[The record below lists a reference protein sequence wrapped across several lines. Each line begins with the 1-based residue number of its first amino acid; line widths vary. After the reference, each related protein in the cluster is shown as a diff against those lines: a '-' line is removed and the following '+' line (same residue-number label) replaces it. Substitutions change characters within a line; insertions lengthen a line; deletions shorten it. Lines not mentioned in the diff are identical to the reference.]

1 MINYD
6 SIKHV
11 RGESQFV
18 DDFIPFE
25 KILYGYVFYS
35 PVAHGL
41 IKSLDLTEANSF
53 SGVKY
58 IFTYKDIPGQNQVG
72 GIIQDEELFA
82 EDKVEFIGQP
92 IALIVAE
99 DFLIAKKAAKKIKLE
114 VEELE
119 PIFDPREAYEKGSL
133 IMPPRIFSLGNIEE
147 AWQKCEYI
155 VEGNVESGAQ
165 EHLYLET
172 QGAIAFPIENESIKI
187 LSSTQ
192 NPTHVQRIAARVLGT
207 SMNKIEVDV
216 LRLGGGF
223 GGKEDQATHW
233 AVMAALAAKK
243 LKSPVKIILP
253 RQEDMRLTGKR
264 HPYSSD
270 FKIGL
275 DKNGKILAYE
285 VTFYQNAGAAADL
298 SPAILERTLFHTTNT
313 YYIPNVKA
321 TAISCKTNLP
331 PNTAFRGFGGPQAMF
346 VMESALFKASQV
358 TGIDYHELQ
367 KINLLKEGDEFPY
380 GQRAKNCRA
389 KICYETLEKKYDV
402 EKIKFQINDFNQKSK
417 FVKKAYSIMPIC
429 FGISFTSTF
438 LNQASALVHIYTDGS
453 VGISTAAVEMG
464 QGVNAKLLEIA
475 AKMFSIS
482 RSRIKIETT
491 NTTRAANTSPT
502 AASKAADLN
511 GFALMEACEI
521 ILKRLKK
528 FASQILSV
536 DNENKIE
543 IKNEWVYVNG
553 EKSELSWNELIQ
565 KAYLNRISL
574 SAQAHHATP
583 DVYFDREKSK
593 GEPFAYHVY
602 GTALIEVTV
611 DCLRGT
617 YKIDSVKVI
626 HDLGESLHPLVDLGQ
641 VEGGIV
647 QGLGWMTLEEVI
659 YNEKGKLIT
668 DALSTYKVPDIYF
681 APENIEVYFLE
692 DSPNP
697 FGPFKSKAVGEPPF
711 MYGIGSYF
719 AILKAMISFNPELE
733 IKFNAPMTNERVL
746 MSLYSGVKEKT
757 MNHIFNGKIH

>member
-11 RGESQFV
+11 RGEAQFV

-25 KILYGYVFYS
+25 NILYGYVFYS
-35 PVAHGL
+35 PIAHGL
-41 IKSLDLTEANSF
+41 IKSIDLTEAQKIP
-53 SGVKY
+53 GVRY
-58 IFTYKDIPGQNQVG
+58 IFTYQDIPGENQVG

-82 EDKVEFIGQP
+82 EHKVEFVGQP
-92 IALIVAE
+92 IALVVAE
-99 DFLIAKKAAKKIKLE
+99 NFLTAKKASQKIKIE
-114 VEELE
+114 FEELE
-119 PIFDPREAYEKGSL
+119 PIFNPREAFEKGSL
-133 IMPPRIFSLGNIEE
+133 IMPPRIFSLGNVEKAWSMCDYIIEG
-147 AWQKCEYI
+147 Q
-155 VEGNVESGAQ
+155 VETGSQ

-172 QGAIAFPIENESIKI
+172 QGSIAFPIENDSIKI
-187 LSSTQ
+187 YSSTQ
-192 NPTHVQRIAARVLGT
+192 NPTHTQRITARVLGT

-233 AVMAALAAKK
+233 AVMAALAASK
-243 LKSPVKIILP
+243 LKTAVKIILP
-253 RQEDMRLTGKR
+253 RQEDMRMTGKR

-313 YYIPNVKA
+313 YYVPNVKA

-346 VMESALFKASQV
+346 VFEAALFKASKV
-358 TGIDYHELQ
+358 TGFDYHELQ

-380 GQRAKNCRA
+380 GQRTKNCRA
-389 KICYETLEKKYDV
+389 QICYETLEKKFEV
-402 EKIKFQINDFNQKSK
+402 EKVKYQTKEFNQKSK
-417 FVKKAYSIMPIC
+417 FIKKSYSIMPIC

-464 QGVNAKLLEIA
+464 QGVNAKLVEIA
-475 AKMFSIS
+475 SRIFSIPH
-482 RSRIKIETT
+482 SRIKIETT
-491 NTTRAANTSPT
+491 NTTRVANTSPT

-511 GFALMEACEI
+511 GFAVMEACET
-521 ILKRLKK
+521 ILKRLRK
-528 FASQILSV
+528 FAAQLLNVES
-536 DNENKIE
+536 DNEIE
-543 IKNEWVYVNG
+543 IKDEFVHHNNKKTNIHW
-553 EKSELSWNELIQ
+553 SELIQ

-617 YKIDSVKVI
+617 YKIDSVKVV
-626 HDLGESLHPLVDLGQ
+626 HDLGESINPIIDLGQ
-641 VEGGIV
+641 IEGGIV
-647 QGLGWMTLEEVI
+647 QGIGWVTLEEII
-659 YNEKGKLIT
+659 YNEKGKLLT
-668 DALSTYKVPDIYF
+668 DALSTYKVPDVYF
-681 APENIEVYFLE
+681 APEKIEVHFLE
-692 DSPNP
+692 DTPNP

-719 AILKAMISFNPELE
+719 AILKAMLEFNPNMEV
-733 IKFNAPMTNERVL
+733 KFHAPMTNERVL
-746 MSLYSGVKEKT
+746 MSLYSKVLEKT
-757 MNHIFNGKIH
+757 QQTYV

>member
-1 MINYD
+1 MINFD

-18 DDFIPFE
+18 DDYIPYE

-35 PVAHGL
+35 PIAHGL
-41 IKSLDLTEANSF
+41 IKKLDYSEALQIP
-53 SGVKY
+53 GVKY
-58 IFTYKDIPGQNQVG
+58 VFTYKDIPGENQVG

-82 EDKVEFIGQP
+82 EHKVEFVGHP
-92 IALIVAE
+92 IALVVAE
-99 DFLIAKKAAKKIKLE
+99 DFLTAKKAAKKIKVE
-114 VEELE
+114 FEELE
-119 PIFDPREAYEKGSL
+119 PVFDPRVAYEKGSL
-133 IMPPRIFSLGNIEE
+133 IMPPRVFSLGDVNE
-147 AWQKCEYI
+147 AWSKCDYI
-155 VEGNVESGAQ
+155 IEGRVDSGAQ

-172 QGAIAFPIENESIKI
+172 QGSIAYPIENDSIKI
-187 LSSTQ
+187 YSSTQ
-192 NPTHVQRIAARVLGT
+192 NPTHTQRIAARVLGLP
-207 SMNKIEVDV
+207 MNKIEVDV

-243 LKSPVKIILP
+243 LKTAVKIILP

-285 VTFYQNAGAAADL
+285 VTFYQNAGASADL

-321 TAISCKTNLP
+321 TAISCKTNLLS
-331 PNTAFRGFGGPQAMF
+331 NTAFRGFGGPQAMF
-346 VMESALFKASQV
+346 VIESALFKASKV

-389 KICYETLEKKYDV
+389 QICYNTLEKIYNLPEVK
-402 EKIKFQINDFNQKSK
+402 KQINQYNQTSR
-417 FVKKAYSIMPIC
+417 FFKKAYSIMPIC

-438 LNQASALVHIYTDGS
+438 LNQASALVHVYTDGS

-464 QGVNAKLLEIA
+464 QGVNQKLIEIA
-475 AKMFSIS
+475 SKVLSIS
-482 RSRIKIETT
+482 KSRIKIETT
-491 NTTRAANTSPT
+491 NTTRVANTSPT

-511 GFALMEACEI
+511 GFAVMEACEI
-521 ILKRLKK
+521 IMGRLKK
-528 FASQILSV
+528 FAAQLLNV
-536 DNENKIE
+536 KEDNVQLIDES
-543 IKNEWVYVNG
+543 VYVNNQ
-553 EKSELSWNELIQ
+553 KTELRWNELIQ
-565 KAYLNRISL
+565 KAYLSRISL

-617 YKIDSVKVI
+617 YKIDSVKVV
-626 HDLGESLHPLVDLGQ
+626 HDLGESLHEIIDLGQ
-641 VEGGIV
+641 IEGGIV
-647 QGLGWMTLEEVI
+647 QGIGWMTMEEI
-659 YNEKGKLIT
+659 LFNEKGKLIT
-668 DALSTYKVPDIYF
+668 DALSTYKVPDIFF
-681 APENIEVYFLE
+681 APEKIEVHFLE
-692 DSPNP
+692 NAPNP

-711 MYGIGSYF
+711 MYGIGAYF
-719 AILKAMISFNPELE
+719 AILKAMLEFNPNMELNF
-733 IKFNAPMTNERVL
+733 KAPMTNERVL
-746 MSLYSGVKEKT
+746 MSLYSKIREKVHQT
-757 MNHIFNGKIH
+757 IN